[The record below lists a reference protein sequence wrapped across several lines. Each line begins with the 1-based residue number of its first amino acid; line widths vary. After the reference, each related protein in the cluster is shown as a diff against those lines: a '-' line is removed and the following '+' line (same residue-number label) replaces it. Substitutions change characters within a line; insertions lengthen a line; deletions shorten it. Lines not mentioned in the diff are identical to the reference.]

1 LQFDT
6 NEADKVRRINIG
18 NTRFGGASRFPVDE
32 KKYKMTPGPEY
43 DPAIKP
49 EAQTSPQFSLY
60 ARRAVKG
67 FDPLILLTST
77 SEIVGPGSYHP

>member
-32 KKYKMTPGPEY
+32 KN
-43 DPAIKP
+43 IK
-49 EAQTSPQFSLY
+49 
-60 ARRAVKG
+60 
-67 FDPLILLTST
+67 
-77 SEIVGPGSYHP
+77 